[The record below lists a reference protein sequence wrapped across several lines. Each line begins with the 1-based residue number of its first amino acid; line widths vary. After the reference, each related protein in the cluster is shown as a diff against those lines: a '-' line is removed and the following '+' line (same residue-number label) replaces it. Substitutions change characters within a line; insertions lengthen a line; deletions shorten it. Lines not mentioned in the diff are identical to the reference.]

1 MKNVTALLAIILM
14 CSITILTGCKNNQK
28 TESQQPEAAQ
38 AGLTA
43 EDLVKRGEY
52 LVNLGGCHDCHSPKE
67 NSPQGPQVIKSVML
81 SGYPA
86 DRPIMQGDPNVLKQG
101 WVLFV
106 PDLTSASGPWGVSF
120 SANLT
125 PDQTGTGNWTEE
137 NFLRAL
143 KEGKYKGL
151 ANSRQLLPPMPW
163 QNFANVTD
171 EDIRA
176 IFAYLKTIPP
186 VSNIVPAAIIPDQ
199 KPAQQASPTTR

>member
-1 MKNVTALLAIILM
+1 MKNVTALLTLILM
-14 CSITILTGCKNNQK
+14 SSITILTGCKNNQK

-67 NSPQGPQVIKSVML
+67 KSPQGPQVIKSVML

-176 IFAYLKTIPP
+176 IFAYLKSIPP
-186 VSNIVPAAIIPDQ
+186 VSNIVPAAIIPEQ